1 MPYEVLGV
9 FCCTLYYY
17 SFAVNTLNQI
27 SHLNQM
33 AMQAQHQRIV
43 DPRLQGIRGMYTPP
57 VSGGGPRGMGSSAM
71 MNRTLT
77 PVKQGIEPRHVI

>member
-1 MPYEVLGV
+1 
-9 FCCTLYYY
+9 
-17 SFAVNTLNQI
+17 
-27 SHLNQM
+27 M